1 MTADGKPTVVF
12 MNQNPTTLNWFH
24 RGPSK
29 ERAEELRW
37 DIRVNDTGGPL
48 EPEQW
53 AEMVADAD
61 ALMTTWGSPKL
72 EAEILDAADSV
83 ELVAHVGGSVAAYA
97 TDEVFDRG
105 IRVSTA
111 NPLMART
118 VAEHCIMLM
127 LMSLRRAHDHIKLGL
142 RSETMNHYKD
152 WAVRVPQDCVI
163 GIWGFGD
170 IASYVVDMLGPFEP
184 KELLVVSGHL
194 SEEDAAGR
202 GMELVEFDELF
213 ERSDVVFTL
222 AGMTVANTGR
232 VGEEQLGA
240 MKSGSI
246 IINVGRAP
254 LIQPDALLAELQ
266 TGRIMG
272 VFDVFEREPLP
283 DEHPFNDL
291 HNVILSPH
299 YAGTGRDAHYMA
311 AMLDEIERYISG
323 EELQYE
329 VRASRARQMT
339 DMGAVREA
347 QKKQ

>member
-1 MTADGKPTVVF
+1 MTEQPKIVF
-12 MNQNPTTLNWFH
+12 MNQNAGVLAWFY

-29 ERAEELRW
+29 RRAAELGW
-37 DIRVNDTGGPL
+37 EIRVNETGGPL

-53 AEMVADAD
+53 AEMIAGAD
-61 ALMTTWGSPKL
+61 ALLTTWGSPR
-72 EAEILDAADSV
+72 LDESV
-83 ELVAHVGGSVAAYA
+83 LGGNESVRIVAHVGGSVAAVVP
-97 TDEVFDRG
+97 DSVFERG

-111 NPLMART
+111 NPLMARS

-127 LMSLRRAHDHIKLGL
+127 LMGLRRAHDHIKLGT
-142 RSETMNHYKD
+142 RSETMQHFKD
-152 WAVRVPQDCVI
+152 WAVRVPQDCTI

-170 IASYVVDMLGPFEP
+170 IAGYVVDMLRPFEP
-184 KELLVVSGHL
+184 KEILVVSGHL
-194 SEEDAAGR
+194 SDEDAAAG
-202 GMELVEFDELF
+202 GMRRVGFDALF
-213 ERSDVVFTL
+213 EQSDVIFTL

-232 VGEEQLGA
+232 VGPEQLRA

-254 LIQPDALLAELQ
+254 LIQPEALLAELR

-272 VFDVFEREPLP
+272 IFDVFEREPLP
-283 DEHPFNDL
+283 EDHPFNDL

-311 AMLDEIERYISG
+311 AMLDEVERFFAG

-347 QKKQ
+347 QKQQ

>member
-1 MTADGKPTVVF
+1 V
-12 MNQNPTTLNWFH
+12 
-24 RGPSK
+24 
-29 ERAEELRW
+29 
-37 DIRVNDTGGPL
+37 VNDTGGPL

-53 AEMVADAD
+53 AKRVAGADAI
-61 ALMTTWGSPKL
+61 MTTWGSPKL
-72 EAEILDAADSV
+72 EGEILDAIDAG
-83 ELVAHVGGSVAAYA
+83 LVAHVGGSVAAYA

-127 LMSLRRAHDHIKLGL
+127 LMGLRRAHDHIKLGT

-152 WAVRVPQDCVI
+152 WAVRVPQDCTI

-170 IASYVVDMLGPFEP
+170 IASWVVEMLGPFEP
-184 KELLVVSGHL
+184 NEVLVVSGHL
-194 SEEDAAGR
+194 SEKDAAER
-202 GMELVEFDELF
+202 GMELVEFDDLF

-232 VGEEQLGA
+232 VGEKQLKS
-240 MKSGSI
+240 MPSGSI

-254 LIQPDALLAELQ
+254 LIQPEPLLAELQ
-266 TGRIMG
+266 SGRIMG
-272 VFDVFEREPLP
+272 IFDVYEREPLP

-291 HNVILSPH
+291 DNVILSPH
-299 YAGTGRDAHYMA
+299 YAGTGRDAHYMET
-311 AMLDEIERYISG
+311 MLEEIGRFLDG

-339 DMGAVREA
+339 DMGAVRDA
-347 QKKQ
+347 QKDN